1 MCLQIFQRKRGLRN
15 PAKIGDAR
23 SFCRR
28 GCSVGHYYDL
38 EDAQQLDY
46 IAYTGRHPF
55 TTDAYQLGFLPG
67 FCEDGGYQDTTYS
80 NVDVPIGFL
89 DNDFSNPDLDR
100 YLTRFERFDPSVAML
115 GDAYSEAEA
124 DLYNEV
130 VAELRREH
138 PYKRFVVVPK
148 CREAFDR
155 FADDM
160 VLGYPNGYSD
170 PQADE
175 LGLGVRR

>member
-67 FCEDGGYQDTTYS
+67 FRENGSYQDTTYS

-89 DNDFSNPDLDR
+89 DNDFSNPDLWI
-100 YLTRFERFDPSVAML
+100 DPSGSIHQWRAVEAAGL
-115 GDAYSEAEA
+115 YSVSRAPCFA
-124 DLYNEV
+124 FTR
-130 VAELRREH
+130 LR
-138 PYKRFVVVPK
+138 
-148 CREAFDR
+148 
-155 FADDM
+155 
-160 VLGYPNGYSD
+160 
-170 PQADE
+170 
-175 LGLGVRR
+175 

>member
-1 MCLQIFQRKRGLRN
+1 MCLRIFQRKRGLWN

-80 NVDVPIGFL
+80 N
-89 DNDFSNPDLDR
+89 
-100 YLTRFERFDPSVAML
+100 EM
-115 GDAYSEAEA
+115 
-124 DLYNEV
+124 
-130 VAELRREH
+130 
-138 PYKRFVVVPK
+138 KR
-148 CREAFDR
+148 
-155 FADDM
+155 
-160 VLGYPNGYSD
+160 N
-170 PQADE
+170 
-175 LGLGVRR
+175 